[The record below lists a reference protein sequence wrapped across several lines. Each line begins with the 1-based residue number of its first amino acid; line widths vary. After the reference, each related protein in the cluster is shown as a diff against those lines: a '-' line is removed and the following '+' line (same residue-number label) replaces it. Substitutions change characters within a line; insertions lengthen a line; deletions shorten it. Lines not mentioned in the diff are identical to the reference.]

1 MSDVERWLAILL
13 RALVKTGLKFICP
26 RCFQLFPDPTACYRH
41 CRKEGEG
48 GEGNEGDDIH
58 RGLGLITKKDFPE
71 FLQCYRVA
79 IGFPINEGD
88 LPLEDDPG
96 RSGRRSYHKCF
107 SVEFVLDNCRES
119 FHATQAPCIEA
130 DDETVPER
138 EVTDAMLLAV
148 IKI

>member
-1 MSDVERWLAILL
+1 MSDVERRLAILMQ
-13 RALVKTGLKFICP
+13 ALVKTGLEYICP
-26 RCFQLFPDPTACYRH
+26 RCFRLFSDPNACYRH

-48 GEGNEGDDIH
+48 GEGEGNEGDDIH

-96 RSGRRSYHKCF
+96 RPGRRYYNKCF
-107 SVEFVLDNCRES
+107 SVEFVLDNCL
-119 FHATQAPCIEA
+119 PG
-130 DDETVPER
+130 R